1 MNQNREAE
9 TSIYKALDIAK
20 VIDVEST
27 ERFAYLH
34 LGNILTS
41 LGNYD
46 KARDC
51 YSKCLKMTNTMGQTY
66 LIPEIQA
73 GQARVSM
80 LEGKLDEAVIYV
92 EKILDYLKEHNLDG
106 TDEPMR
112 IYLTCYQVLDAV
124 DDPRADELI
133 TQAQSILMAR
143 ADRITDDVMRKSYLE
158 NVEANK
164 EILQAYHKQD

>member
-1 MNQNREAE
+1 
-9 TSIYKALDIAK
+9 
-20 VIDVEST
+20 
-27 ERFAYLH
+27 
-34 LGNILTS
+34 
-41 LGNYD
+41 
-46 KARDC
+46 
-51 YSKCLKMTNTMGQTY
+51 MGQTY